1 MTSTDIATRSDE
13 VVVPDQAPATVPD
26 TLAKLQEWGQTF
38 QAVATASEGLAQSP
52 FVPVAFKG
60 KPADC
65 TAAIMAGMELGL
77 SPMASLKAFDV
88 IQGQA
93 APRAITIVAVAQA
106 SGHEMR
112 IVEWDDDHC
121 VMEGRRKGEQ
131 AWQRVEW
138 TTARADALGLLGKDQ
153 WKKQRKTMLR
163 WRCASELGRI
173 IAADALLGIPYSAE
187 EIRDMGPVEAE
198 VLSSTTSPHGTSLRE
213 LAEKRQASTPEPIS
227 ANQKLWMGEAFD
239 SAGIPTKDRPAYIA
253 NVIGRTPSGPGD
265 LTSLEADSVLTAL
278 ESAAGLTQDGQS

>member
-1 MTSTDIATRSDE
+1 MTTSDIATRNTE
-13 VVVPDQAPATVPD
+13 VVLPDQAPAEVPD

-93 APRAITIVAVAQA
+93 APRAITIAAVAQA
-106 SGHEMR
+106 AGHELR

-121 VMEGRRKGEQ
+121 VMEGRRKGETK
-131 AWQRVEW
+131 WQQVEW
-138 TTARADALGLLGKDQ
+138 TTKRADDLGLLGKDQ
-153 WKKQRKTMLR
+153 WKKQKRTMLR
-163 WRCASELGRI
+163 WRCTSELGRI

-187 EIRDMGPVEAE
+187 EIRDMDPVEAT
-198 VLSSTTSPHGTSLRE
+198 VISSTTSPHGKSLRE
-213 LAEKRQASTPEPIS
+213 LAEERKPKAAPAPVPATDEQLTLMGGALESHGIQPE
-227 ANQKLWMGEAFD
+227 E
-239 SAGIPTKDRPAYIA
+239 RPAYIA
-253 NVIGRTPSGPGD
+253 RIIGRAVQHKRD
-265 LTSLEADSVLTAL
+265 LTAEEADKVIDSLEVAI
-278 ESAAGLTQDGQS
+278 